1 MTIKYIMNEVKLV
14 SGVSVFS
21 NRFKFWTYIQ
31 ILMYSL
37 HYYNRRKQSTN
48 KCTMDIH
55 DSPPNLTSST
65 C

>member
-31 ILMYSL
+31 I
-37 HYYNRRKQSTN
+37 
-48 KCTMDIH
+48 
-55 DSPPNLTSST
+55 
-65 C
+65 